1 MKLVKVSNKFFNECK
16 KHNIHKELLFNE
28 DGRPSVLIMKLKY
41 KGDYHKFVVPLR
53 SNISPRAPKEQ
64 YMSLPPNKNT
74 KPKHSHGIHYIK
86 LFPIKNEY
94 VQSYMINDAF
104 DLMIKQIIDNNEKDI
119 VEACQDYLTECENG
133 NKHYMS
139 PDIDGILNMFAEL
152 ENKDYT
158 EEKENDQNDS
168 EE

>member
-1 MKLVKVSNKFFNECK
+1 MKLVKISNKFFNECK
-16 KHNIHKELLFNE
+16 KHNVHKELLFNE

-41 KGDYHKFVVPLR
+41 KEGYHKFVVPLR
-53 SNISPRAPKEQ
+53 SNISPKTPKAQ

-94 VQSYMINDAF
+94 VQSYLINDPF

-119 VEACQDYLTECENG
+119 IEACQAYLVECENG

-139 PDIDGILNMFAEL
+139 PDIDGILNMFVEI
-152 ENKDYT
+152 ENKDNKENNYT
-158 EEKENDQNDS
+158 ES